1 MTKCQNLKFKNFS
14 LKIKEDKYFVFTF
27 VSFLSIFF
35 IFLNFSL
42 WHSPWMGFLFLA
54 VYLFINATWLNKI
67 LSKIIPSDFYY
78 RPLFGFYFLLILIA
92 FAGAIF
98 IVLWKITPFIMIS
111 IFLVL
116 TLIFSFLNRKN
127 FEDFEKINE
136 ITKTKNV
143 KDPGKKIKILEYLK
157 QNKQGYLFF
166 CFFILLFFG
175 FWFLWKARTGSYI
188 LHPWQVIHPI
198 YLYLYFF
205 ITFIIVFLILE
216 GYLEQSKTYSLDN
229 SRKKSTS
236 EITPQSSIICH
247 DDLIK
252 FKTKIILLII
262 ILFSFLT
269 HAYLPIVYKVGF
281 GGDRWR
287 HLGAEKYLQEGKI
300 YSPALF
306 GQEIKWQE
314 FGPIKIPKVFVA
326 GNKTSY
332 ASQWALTIF
341 LSWIL
346 GIDVFW
352 IDIFLL
358 FFLWSIFIPLFLFKL
373 AKLALEELKSENQ
386 KWKTETFPLLLAFLP
401 TLFYP
406 FQIYGSIT
414 LPTGFGFLSFLF
426 ILILYFSLLRQK
438 EADQNLLNKK
448 SKLFFLFWF
457 FFFVIL
463 LYFNYALYF
472 ILFLGISL
480 TTFLL
485 KKIQKKKSLLI
496 ILFLLLIIYC
506 FFIPFLDTFYSLT
519 RWKSE
524 NFSQPLLFSGF
535 LKEFVKKLL
544 GFESLP
550 LLPIHITQ
558 GNFIYMQTG
567 ESLSPSTLLS
577 LIPWSIII
585 SSMIWGFIIYALF
598 DFKKKKK
605 SVLITILVL
614 FLFIALG
621 NQFISTYFMEGVHVL
636 SKRLDLFIAF
646 LMLFF
651 LGWGTYNFVTFS
663 PKFITHRAKVIFI
676 CIFFALTS
684 VSTYASGPKLE
695 MVTEDELKAAQY
707 IWQRLKD
714 KDPKTKYCVLANTW
728 PLLALE
734 AVSGRKIITGGFP
747 VYREYAQ
754 PERVRLFKGMSYWPS
769 VRYLEKAFEITNSS
783 SCYFMT
789 ERRFWTERVPGIL
802 EKLMEIF
809 GEYEKIGEVYIFFY
823 H

>member
-1 MTKCQNLKFKNFS
+1 MPRSKIQNFFS
-14 LKIKEDKYFVFTF
+14 KIKEDKHFVFTF
-27 VSFLSIFF
+27 ISLLSVFF
-35 IFLNFSL
+35 IFLNFFF
-42 WHSPWMGFLFLA
+42 WHSPWMGFLFLT
-54 VYLFINATWLNKI
+54 VYLFINAIWLNKI
-67 LSKIIPSDFYY
+67 LSRIIPSDFYY
-78 RPLFGFYFLLILIA
+78 QSLFGFYFLLILIA
-92 FAGAIF
+92 FTGAIF
-98 IVLWKITPFIMIS
+98 VVLWKITPFIMFG

-116 TLIFSFLNRKN
+116 TSILSFLNRKN
-127 FEDFEKINE
+127 LEDFRKING
-136 ITKTKNV
+136 TP
-143 KDPGKKIKILEYLK
+143 KDAINPEKKIKILEYLK

-166 CFFILLFFG
+166 CFFILLVFG

-205 ITFIIVFLILE
+205 ITFIVVFLIFKKGKEANIAEEKLKTSATLE
-216 GYLEQSKTYSLDN
+216 DALIKSKT
-229 SRKKSTS
+229 
-236 EITPQSSIICH
+236 
-247 DDLIK
+247 K
-252 FKTKIILLII
+252 FILLII

-269 HAYLPIVYKVGF
+269 HAYLPIVYKTGF

-287 HLGAEKYLQEGKI
+287 HLGAEKYLQEGKV

-341 LSWIL
+341 LSWVL

-358 FFLWSIFIPLFLFKL
+358 FFLWSIFIPLFLFRL
-373 AKLALEELKSENQ
+373 AKLTLEELKPENQ

-414 LPTGFGFLSFLF
+414 LPTSFGFLSFLF
-426 ILILYFSLLRQK
+426 ILILYFSLLKQRRTN
-438 EADQNLLNKK
+438 QNLDSKK
-448 SKLFFLFWF
+448 SKLFFLSWF
-457 FFFVIL
+457 FFFIIL
-463 LYFNYALYF
+463 LYFNYALYL

-480 TTFLL
+480 IIFLF
-485 KKIQKKKSLLI
+485 KKIQKRKLLLL
-496 ILFLLLIIYC
+496 ILFLLFIAYC

-519 RWKSE
+519 RWKTE

-535 LKEFVKKLL
+535 LKGFAKKLL
-544 GFESLP
+544 GFENLP

-567 ESLSPSTLLS
+567 ESLSSSTLLS

-585 SSMIWGFIIYALF
+585 SSMIWAFIIYALF
-598 DFKKKKK
+598 DLKKRKR
-605 SVLITILVL
+605 SVLTMTLVL
-614 FLFIALG
+614 FLFIALS
-621 NQFISTYFMEGVHVL
+621 NQFISTYFMEGVRVL

-651 LGWGTYNFVTFS
+651 LGWGTYHFVVS
-663 PKFITHRAKVIFI
+663 PSKFITHRAKVIFI
-676 CIFFALTS
+676 CIFFALAS

-707 IWQRLKD
+707 VWQKLKD
-714 KDPKTKYCVLANTW
+714 KELKTKYCVLANTW

-769 VRYLEKAFEITNSS
+769 VRYMEKALEITNSS

-789 ERRFWTERVPGIL
+789 ERRFWTERIPGIL
-802 EKLMEIF
+802 EKLIEIF